1 MSGIVVTG
9 TDTGAG
15 KTFFSCLLLRTL
27 REQGVDAV
35 GYKPVSCGSREDA
48 EELVK
53 ASDGVEPIDLV
64 NPVSL
69 NAPAAPMVAA
79 ELQKER
85 VELRELVA
93 FAEGLAARHELVVVE
108 GVGGWEVPM
117 APGET
122 FADFAAMLGWP
133 VILVVANR
141 LGAMN
146 HTLLSAGAIRNRGL
160 TLAGLVLNHLE
171 EERDVAMV
179 TNRAVLVDWIKPPCW
194 TELMPGQ
201 DWLDDGIAEGMTGAA
216 GSP

>member
-1 MSGIVVTG
+1 MAGIVVTG
-9 TDTGAG
+9 TDTGVG
-15 KTFFSCLLLRTL
+15 KTFFSCLLLKAL
-27 REQGVDAV
+27 RDEGVDAI

-48 EELVK
+48 EALVE
-53 ASDGVEPIDLV
+53 ASGRVETIDLV
-64 NPVSL
+64 NPVHL

-79 ELQKER
+79 ELQNEK
-85 VELRELVA
+85 VDLRDLVSH
-93 FAEGLAARHELVVVE
+93 AEALAARHEVVVVE

-122 FADFAAMLGWP
+122 FADFAVMLGWP
-133 VILVVANR
+133 VVLVVANK

-160 TLAGLVLNHLE
+160 PLAGLVLNHLE

-179 TNRAVLVDWIKPPCW
+179 TNKSVLVDWVNPPCW

-201 DWLDDGIAEGMTGAA
+201 DWLDEGLAEAMVGKSG
-216 GSP
+216 G